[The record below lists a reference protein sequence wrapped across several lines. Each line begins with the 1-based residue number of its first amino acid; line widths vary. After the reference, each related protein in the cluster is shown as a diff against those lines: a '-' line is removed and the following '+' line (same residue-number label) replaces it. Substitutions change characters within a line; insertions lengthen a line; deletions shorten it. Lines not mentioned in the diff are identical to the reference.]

1 MCGSSHI
8 GHHFSDDTEHT
19 YSSDNE
25 VIYEEIDNKIVRF
38 PEKEDLM
45 VKLVPQNIYVNN
57 NNNPGISGMANGT
70 ANDQK
75 RRHSL
80 PNDIYTTAG
89 PSTHN
94 PHYQEVWLIIRDLV
108 RILDVPDIGIVL
120 QEENPNEQEDERD
133 FDKDTKKINEQNGW
147 KKEGWMFFGMT
158 RIFLWDIYTKPFPTL

>member
-1 MCGSSHI
+1 MSICIIGFLAIRRRRSRKSNRPGIPRVTEKSVVFNKLRCESMRNGSTSFPMCGSSHI
-8 GHHFSDDTEHT
+8 GHHFSDDTEHA

-57 NNNPGISGMANGT
+57 NNNPGISGMANGA

-94 PHYQEVWLIIRDLV
+94 PHYQEV
-108 RILDVPDIGIVL
+108 
-120 QEENPNEQEDERD
+120 
-133 FDKDTKKINEQNGW
+133 
-147 KKEGWMFFGMT
+147 
-158 RIFLWDIYTKPFPTL
+158 